1 MGMGEG
7 FQLWEKKLNMP
18 ISDYKKANFV
28 FLDIFPNPYAF
39 WVQPLLYEKQSKKK
53 SGWNVIR
60 HKCCLSCFITFL
72 YDSAY
77 SEWT

>member
-53 SGWNVIR
+53 IGMECHS
-60 HKCCLSCFITFL
+60 S
-72 YDSAY
+72 
-77 SEWT
+77 